1 MYVPPSYMIKHF
13 RLSLDCWRTGLFGV
27 VIGEIRVSST
37 GVCFVP
43 VNMPR
48 ATSGEVRSS
57 GIFDVLENHPPGNR
71 REDVVDSNRLRGDN
85 RDASVENEELKSKV
99 SVFSSRGDKEA
110 CNLLPLVID
119 DIKVLEE
126 LTCSHLVFQ
135 GSGRSSSDKI
145 QRVRHH

>member
-1 MYVPPSYMIKHF
+1 MIKHF
-13 RLSLDCWRTGLFGV
+13 RLSLDCWRTGLLGV
-27 VIGEIRVSST
+27 VTGEIRVSST

-99 SVFSSRGDKEA
+99 SVFSSRGDKEEA
-110 CNLLPLVID
+110 CNLLQLVID
-119 DIKVLEE
+119 DIEALEE

-135 GSGRSSSDKI
+135 GSGRSSPDKI
-145 QRVRHH
+145 QRVWHH